1 MSCST
6 SWAAVCNK
14 PLSTY
19 FYKRILSLHSSNLK
33 YVTKDFLFIVSI
45 PIPTIIGQKA
55 WREERVANIYA
66 AIKALVAAINAERD
80 KQNENVRKY
89 GQQDIH
95 LLRLYVYLLLE

>member
-1 MSCST
+1 M
-6 SWAAVCNK
+6 
-14 PLSTY
+14 
-19 FYKRILSLHSSNLK
+19 
-33 YVTKDFLFIVSI
+33 TKDFLFIVSI

-66 AIKALVAAINAERD
+66 AIKSLVAAINAERD

-89 GQQDIH
+89 GGQQDIH

>member
-1 MSCST
+1 M
-6 SWAAVCNK
+6 
-14 PLSTY
+14 
-19 FYKRILSLHSSNLK
+19 
-33 YVTKDFLFIVSI
+33 TKDFLFIVSI

-89 GQQDIH
+89 GGQQDIH